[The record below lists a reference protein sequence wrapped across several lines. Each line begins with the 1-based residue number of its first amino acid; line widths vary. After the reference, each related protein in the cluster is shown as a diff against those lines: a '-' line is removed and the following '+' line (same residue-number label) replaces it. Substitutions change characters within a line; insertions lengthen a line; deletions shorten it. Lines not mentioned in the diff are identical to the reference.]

1 MVKAWSRRLAG
12 ALADFVGTLTDRAPW
27 AVRRTKAT
35 YRLAEDM
42 ALHGALNF
50 GNQLSQLLRL
60 NGQIAPIHS
69 RSDGVRRALRTDMG
83 DREPG

>member
-1 MVKAWSRRLAG
+1 MAAFFG
-12 ALADFVGTLTDRAPW
+12 ALTGRAPW
-27 AVRRTKAT
+27 AVRRTKTT

-50 GNQLSQLLRL
+50 GNQLNQLLRL

-69 RSDGVRRALRTDMG
+69 RSEGVKQALKTDIADEEAVEG
-83 DREPG
+83 G